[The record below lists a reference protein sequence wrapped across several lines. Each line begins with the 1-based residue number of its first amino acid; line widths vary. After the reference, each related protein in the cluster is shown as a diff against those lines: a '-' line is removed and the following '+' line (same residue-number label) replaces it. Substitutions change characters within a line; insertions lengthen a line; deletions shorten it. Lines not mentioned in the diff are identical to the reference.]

1 MKRKIRFDVE
11 LRSLWCLTKM
21 NLSGEDIARK
31 PNRRTFRV
39 IYRHSYTMTNI
50 PNNLYQRSMKF
61 GRTKRNGDKSDRKAV
76 YNITFSNSVVTIP
89 NTQRQAETILRTR
102 VRIYVCIVYI

>member
-1 MKRKIRFDVE
+1 MVSYQNESFGRGY
-11 LRSLWCLTKM
+11 RSKTEPSNVSR
-21 NLSGEDIARK
+21 NLQAFLYEG
-31 PNRRTFRV
+31 
-39 IYRHSYTMTNI
+39 MTNI

-61 GRTKRNGDKSDRKAV
+61 SRTKRNGDKSDRKAV

>member
-1 MKRKIRFDVE
+1 MVSYQNESFGRGY
-11 LRSLWCLTKM
+11 RSKTEPSNVPR
-21 NLSGEDIARK
+21 NLQAFLYEG
-31 PNRRTFRV
+31 
-39 IYRHSYTMTNI
+39 MTNI

-89 NTQRQAETILRTR
+89 NTQQQAETILRTR